1 MEESHRDGDSASG
14 EPAADRMP
22 SFKNILQKRHLKRFL
37 KLKHSVSFFF
47 FFFFFIRNAT
57 RTAGGQQMEAG
68 LDSEP
73 AVGISWPYFQGSSL
87 YIETN

>member
-47 FFFFFIRNAT
+47 FFFKAKPN
-57 RTAGGQQMEAG
+57 
-68 LDSEP
+68 
-73 AVGISWPYFQGSSL
+73 GIVLFLAKG
-87 YIETN
+87 